1 MDRNDVSWHGYWPAC
16 PTPFH
21 ADQSLDL
28 DSFRALLEFYIGEG
42 VHGLLVNGTTGEWF
56 SQTPDERRQVVE
68 TAVDQA
74 AGRVPVVAG
83 CTSYTARE
91 AIELA
96 RHALAAGAVGHQL
109 DAAALQ
115 QDVPRR
121 DRRVLLRHLRRH
133 RRADP
138 RLQLAARLQRRDR
151 SGPRQPDRRH
161 RERGRDQ
168 GQHAE
173 RAAVLRDGADRRR
186 PDPRLRPVHVE
197 RGVRAAARPR
207 RRRVHRGRDAV
218 RGSRRRVL
226 GGLLA
231 R

>member
-56 SQTPDERRQVVE
+56 SQTPER
-68 TAVDQA
+68 AA
-74 AGRVPVVAG
+74 AGRRDRDRPGRGPRPRRRGLHVLHR
-83 CTSYTARE
+83 ARGDR
-91 AIELA
+91 A
-96 RHALAAGAVGHQL
+96 RPSCARGRRVGHQL

-207 RRRVHRGRDAV
+207 RRRVHRRRDAV
-218 RGSRRRVL
+218 RGSRRGVL